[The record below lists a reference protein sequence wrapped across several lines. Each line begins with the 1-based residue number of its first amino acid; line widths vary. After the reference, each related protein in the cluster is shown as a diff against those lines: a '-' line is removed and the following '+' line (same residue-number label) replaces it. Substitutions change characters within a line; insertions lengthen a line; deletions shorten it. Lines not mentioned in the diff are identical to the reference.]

1 MAKFPTFPTLYDNVL
16 QISIKKLKEFG
27 YLEKNKVITSSLHWS
42 RNGEETASISIRVN
56 TFTEPHH
63 IELIYNTNGEPRNY
77 KVSLVTIPSNL
88 GKGKIWYFL
97 CPHTHKKCRKL
108 YLIGGYFLHRE
119 AFTGCMYE
127 SQTVSKHYRFL
138 ENTFGAVFK
147 TERLYEQLYSK
158 HFTKYYKGKP
168 TKKYLRILEQLK
180 KAENIDE
187 RELFKMK
194 YL

>member
-1 MAKFPTFPTLYDNVL
+1 MAKFPTFPPLYDEVL

-27 YLEKNKVITSSLHWS
+27 YLKKNCVNSGVLNWS
-42 RNGEETASISIRVN
+42 WHGQNKSSISIRVN
-56 TFTEPHH
+56 TFAEPHH
-63 IELIYNTNGEPRNY
+63 IELDYNTNGEPRNY
-77 KVSLVTIPSNL
+77 KVRLITVPSNL
-88 GKGKIWYFL
+88 GKGEVWYFL
-97 CPHTHKKCRKL
+97 CPHTQKKCRKL
-108 YLIGGYFLHRE
+108 YLIGGYFLHRK

-127 SQTVSKHYRFL
+127 SQTVSKYYRFL
-138 ENTFGAVFK
+138 NNTFGAYFK
-147 TERLYEQLYSK
+147 TEKLYDEMYAK

-180 KAENIDE
+180 RAENIDE